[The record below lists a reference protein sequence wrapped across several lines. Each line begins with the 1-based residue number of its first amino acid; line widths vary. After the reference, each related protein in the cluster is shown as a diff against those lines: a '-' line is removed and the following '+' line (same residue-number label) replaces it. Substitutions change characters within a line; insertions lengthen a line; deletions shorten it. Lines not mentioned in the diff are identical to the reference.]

1 MNHKSSF
8 VVFAITLMIV
18 FGISQLLSPDRGDCS
33 AVAHATYASGLLEE
47 VRHR

>member
-18 FGISQLLSPDRGDCS
+18 FGISQLLTPDQGDCS
-33 AVAHATYASGLLEE
+33 AVARATYASGLPVE
-47 VRHR
+47 VRH

>member
-18 FGISQLLSPDRGDCS
+18 FGISQLLTPDQGDCS
-33 AVAHATYASGLLEE
+33 AVATYASGLPVE
-47 VRHR
+47 VRH